1 MTAGGREPRTGIMG
15 GTFDPIHVGHLD
27 AASAAR
33 AALGLDE
40 IWLVPARVPPHR
52 MAAPRASVYHR
63 LAMIGLAAGE
73 RPGLVASDLEVHASG
88 PSYTSDTLAR
98 LAATGR
104 QPWQIF
110 FITGADAFV
119 EIATWRDYP
128 GLLDRAHFV
137 VVSRPG
143 APVPTLAARLP
154 ALAPRLIPPGADTES
169 ALAGRR
175 STAVI
180 LVDAPTTDVS
190 STDIR
195 ARVAAGRSLAG
206 LVPAT
211 VERYIRQHGLY
222 GPSSTADDLHDH

>member
-1 MTAGGREPRTGIMG
+1 MTADEREPRTGIMG

-27 AASAAR
+27 AAMAAQ

-40 IWLVPARVPPHR
+40 IWLVPAHVPPHR
-52 MAAPRASVYHR
+52 MAAPRASIRHR
-63 LAMIGLAAGE
+63 LAMVGLAAEG
-73 RPGLVASDLEVHASG
+73 RPGLIASDLEARAPE

-98 LAATGR
+98 LAETGR

-119 EIATWRDYP
+119 DIATWRDFP
-128 GLLDRAHFV
+128 EILDRAHFV

-143 APVPTLAARLP
+143 VPLATLAGRLP
-154 ALAPRLIPPGADTES
+154 MLASRMVPQGAATGAALE
-169 ALAGRR
+169 GRR
-175 STAVI
+175 STAVL

-195 ARVAAGRSLAG
+195 DRAAAGRSLAG
-206 LVPAT
+206 LVPAA

-222 GPSSTADDLHDH
+222 GPSSTADDLHDD

>member
-1 MTAGGREPRTGIMG
+1 MG

-27 AASAAR
+27 AALAAQ
-33 AALGLDE
+33 AALDLDE
-40 IWLVPARVPPHR
+40 TWLMPSRVPPHK

-63 LAMIGLAAGE
+63 LTMVGLAAEG
-73 RPGLVASDLEVHASG
+73 RPGLVASDLEVKAPG
-88 PSYTSDTLAR
+88 PSFTHDTLVR

-119 EIATWRDYP
+119 DIATWRDYP
-128 GLLDRAHFV
+128 AILDRAHFV

-143 APVPTLAARLP
+143 VNVATLAGRLP
-154 ALAPRLIPPGADTES
+154 ALASRMVPPGAAVPALTE
-169 ALAGRR
+169 RR
-175 STAVI
+175 STAVF

-195 ARVAAGRSLAG
+195 RRAAAGRSLAG
-206 LVPAT
+206 LVPDA

-222 GPSSTADDLHDH
+222 GPVSTADDLHEE